1 MPQGKDATMMSPEI
15 TEDDVLDEEEV
26 KITID
31 DGDDKVTDTKIEK
44 PLKDD
49 NEEDIEDDFLAPY
62 KQTAWQAT
70 KIVLLLLLVAYLL
83 AAFIINFKRAKALF
97 TITVLT
103 LVYMAYHWV
112 YKNNEEAFME
122 GEDRYV
128 SAYPRI
134 WCQLTTFCIDS

>member
-1 MPQGKDATMMSPEI
+1 MTQAATAMMSPEI
-15 TEDDVLDEEEV
+15 TEDDVLDEEGV

-31 DGDDKVTDTKIEK
+31 DADDKVTDTKMEK

-49 NEEDIEDDFLAPY
+49 AEEEEDIEDDFLAPY

-103 LVYMAYHWV
+103 LVYMAYQWA
-112 YKNNEEAFME
+112 YKNNEQAFME

-128 SAYPRI
+128 TR
-134 WCQLTTFCIDS
+134 C